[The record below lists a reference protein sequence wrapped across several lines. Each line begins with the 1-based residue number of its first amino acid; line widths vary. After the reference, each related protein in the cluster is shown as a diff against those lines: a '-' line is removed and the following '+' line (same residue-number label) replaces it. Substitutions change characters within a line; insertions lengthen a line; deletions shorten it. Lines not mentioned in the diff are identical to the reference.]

1 MGGIEKLE
9 LAYNS
14 IDIVQN
20 GYITKSQMIEIIQYI
35 HFIPEPSKIV
45 KKIYNLLLKKGLNQ
59 NDVITQE
66 NYS

>member
-45 KKIYNLLLKKGLNQ
+45 KKI
-59 NDVITQE
+59 
-66 NYS
+66 